1 MKSDFPVLQSA
12 PLPAGSRAV
21 DDPQTGAVLVTTW
34 RRGLVRLVVW
44 TVVWALLTLA
54 VIVIRDRDLETVRA
68 VFLLLMFVSLRP
80 LALAS
85 LSMQTVRAIDTALG
99 QHSWQYCESV
109 RRVRGTRVRGGI
121 PVQIKVGDGEDDWS
135 PVMKARAPFR
145 WRRWTAEMESG
156 AWFAGDVERGGV
168 VALPGGRAL
177 TLVTVAAR

>member
-1 MKSDFPVLQSA
+1 MKSDLPVHQSA
-12 PLPAGSRAV
+12 PPPTAPRAV
-21 DDPQTGAVLVTTW
+21 DDPQTQSVLVATW
-34 RRGLVRLVVW
+34 RRGLVRLVTW

-85 LSMQTVRAIDTALG
+85 LAMQCVRAIDTTLG
-99 QHSWQYCESV
+99 NHSWQYCTSV

-121 PVQIKVGDGEDDWS
+121 AVQAKVGDGEGDWT

-145 WRRWTAEMESG
+145 WRRWTAELENG
-156 AWFAGDVERGGV
+156 AWFAGDVRRGGV
-168 VALPGGRAL
+168 LALPGGRAL
-177 TLVTVAAR
+177 TLVTVTDR